1 MSLYGKDDSNANKT
15 KAGIGV
21 AASSQAKTIVFI
33 DDTEAQLAE
42 NKARGVG
49 SPGWYSFFTYTDM
62 HGNTRYKA
70 EHLVTIAGPEANA
83 SETQSDDTIGAD
95 ITSVITPGTV
105 ANVTTFAPAGAVATF
120 TSNGAADGSR
130 TAGTYTVTDAAGN
143 ASGTGADFTVVVAAN
158 GTPTITL
165 VSGGTGY
172 ADSETI
178 TIADSSLGGGGG
190 AAVVVTVTAAATAA
204 ATFTLS
210 GASSTGAGASL
221 TYQWQRAEAGSTN
234 FKDLSGKTSVNTGSL
249 TGLTVAADNGAQY
262 RCVVNNSIGGVT
274 KISTAGTLTVTDRA

>member
-62 HGNTRYKA
+62 HGHTRYKA

-105 ANVTTFAPAGAVATF
+105 ADATTYAPAGAVAVF
-120 TSNGAADGSR
+120 SSNGAADGSR
-130 TAGTYTVTDAAGN
+130 TAGTYTVTNAAGSS
-143 ASGTGADFTVVVAAN
+143 SGTGADFTVVVAAN
-158 GTPTITL
+158 GTPTVTL
-165 VSGGTGY
+165 VSGGTGL
-172 ADSETI
+172 
-178 TIADSSLGGGGG
+178 SL
-190 AAVVVTVTAAATAA
+190 
-204 ATFTLS
+204 
-210 GASSTGAGASL
+210 
-221 TYQWQRAEAGSTN
+221 
-234 FKDLSGKTSVNTGSL
+234 
-249 TGLTVAADNGAQY
+249 
-262 RCVVNNSIGGVT
+262 IH
-274 KISTAGTLTVTDRA
+274 I